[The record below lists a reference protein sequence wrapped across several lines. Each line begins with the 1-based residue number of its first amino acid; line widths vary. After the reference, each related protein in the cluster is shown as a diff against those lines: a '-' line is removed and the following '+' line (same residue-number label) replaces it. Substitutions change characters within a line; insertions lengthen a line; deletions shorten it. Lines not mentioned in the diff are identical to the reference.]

1 MNETLRVLKQR
12 RSIRSYR
19 AEQISDDQLN
29 EILEAGTFAPSGHGG
44 QSAVMVVAQNPET
57 VHEISDLIAAAKG
70 KPGKDAFYG
79 APTVVVVLADTQSTT
94 CVEDGSLV
102 MGNLMN
108 AAFSVGV
115 DSCWINQARQAFQTP
130 TGKSLLKKWGL
141 SESYQG
147 VGCCIL
153 GYRAETLPEPKA
165 RKGNYIVRI

>member
-19 AEQISDDQLN
+19 NEQVQDEQLN
-29 EILEAGTFAPSGHGG
+29 DILEAGMFAPSGHGG
-44 QSAVMVVAQNPET
+44 QSAVMVVAQTPET
-57 VHEISDLIAAAKG
+57 VQEISNLIATAKG

-79 APTVVVVLADTQSTT
+79 APTVVVVLADSQSTT

-115 DSCWINQARQAFQTP
+115 DSCWINQARQAFLT
-130 TGKSLLKKWGL
+130 TEGKALLQKWGL

-153 GYRAETLPEPKA
+153 GYRDGELPQPKE
-165 RKGNYIVRI
+165 RKENYIVRI